1 MNPKNKSNLSNA
13 DKPNLVVRIFQ
24 KLSGMVV
31 GLFEP
36 EEVEVTFKEE
46 GNKSSYTYTKV
57 PQKQAA

>member
-1 MNPKNKSNLSNA
+1 MNPKSKRNLSNA

-46 GNKSSYTYTKV
+46 GNKTSYSYTKV